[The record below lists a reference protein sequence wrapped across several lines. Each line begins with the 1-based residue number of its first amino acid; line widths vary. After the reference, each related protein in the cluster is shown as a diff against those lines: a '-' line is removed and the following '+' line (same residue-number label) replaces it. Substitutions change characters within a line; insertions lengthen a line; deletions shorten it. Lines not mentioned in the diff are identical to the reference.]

1 MAISVSICLCLL
13 VFRAEHE
20 DDSDP
25 GQHCGAEE
33 PQRQAGKRAGK
44 AAHGVR

>member
-1 MAISVSICLCLL
+1 MAISVSICSCLL

-25 GQHCGAEE
+25 GQHRGAEE
-33 PQRQAGKRAGK
+33 PQRQAGERAGEV
-44 AAHGVR
+44 AHGVQ